1 MMSDEEPLPEGKIGR
16 KRPSWR
22 ADSFNE
28 LMDTLDLRA
37 TSSFQRSARKERVP
51 LSPIKTAPPSNIKD
65 WMVSVLLHYVLYH
78 GLTYYCTFTAMLYL
92 LLYLSAL

>member
-65 WMVSVLLHYVLYH
+65 WMVNDD
-78 GLTYYCTFTAMLYL
+78 
-92 LLYLSAL
+92 

>member
-1 MMSDEEPLPEGKIGR
+1 
-16 KRPSWR
+16 
-22 ADSFNE
+22 
-28 LMDTLDLRA
+28 MDTLDLRA

-65 WMVSVLLHYVLYH
+65 WMVNDDIQIIHVSVLLHYVLYH
-78 GLTYYCTFTAMLYL
+78 GLTYCTFTAMLYL